1 VDNNEQA
8 QAMRVTMRLLLSMLA
23 AAVVAMTGTGAYA
36 QGTPEGDTLFQDPGS
51 RLQRSSKGWTQSDN
65 CGKESFQKF
74 PDYTTEGAANRDA
87 YMRECLRRHH
97 LPPRANVVQPVQP
110 KQ

>member
-1 VDNNEQA
+1 
-8 QAMRVTMRLLLSMLA
+8 MRVTTRLLLSMAAA
-23 AAVVAMTGTGAYA
+23 AAVTVTGTGSGYA
-36 QGTPEGDTLFQDPGS
+36 QATLGNDTLFQNQGS
-51 RLQRSSKGWTQSDN
+51 RLQKSNKIWTQNDN

-87 YMRECLRRHH
+87 YMRECLRGHR
-97 LPPRANVVQPVQP
+97 LPPRADVAQPLQL

>member
-1 VDNNEQA
+1 
-8 QAMRVTMRLLLSMLA
+8 MRVTTRLLLSMA
-23 AAVVAMTGTGAYA
+23 AAATVAMTGTSGYA
-36 QGTPEGDTLFQDPGS
+36 QATSGTDTLFQDQGT
-51 RLQRSSKGWTQSDN
+51 RLEKSNKIWTQNDN

-74 PDYTTEGAANRDA
+74 PDYTTEGAAQRDA

-97 LPPRANVVQPVQP
+97 LPPRADVAQPPQP

>member
-1 VDNNEQA
+1 
-8 QAMRVTMRLLLSMLA
+8 MRVRRYLHGVA
-23 AAVVAMTGTGAYA
+23 IAAVVAMAGTTGYA
-36 QGTPEGDTLFQDPGS
+36 QSTSPNDSLYQDQGN
-51 RLQRSSKGWTQSDN
+51 RLGQSNKMWSQSDT

-87 YMRECLRRHH
+87 YMRNCLRKHH
-97 LPPRANVVQPVQP
+97 LPPRADVAQPLQP

>member
-1 VDNNEQA
+1 MQ
-8 QAMRVTMRLLLSMLA
+8 VTRRLLLSIAA
-23 AAVVAMTGTGAYA
+23 AAVMAMTGTGAYA
-36 QGTPEGDTLFQDPGS
+36 QGTPESDTLFQDPGNQ
-51 RLQRSSKGWTQSDN
+51 LQKSTKMWRQSDT

-74 PDYTTEGAANRDA
+74 PDYTTEGAANRDV

-97 LPPRANVVQPVQP
+97 LAPRAGIAQPVQP